1 MGRLKRWL
9 ERRGQRAQQLEQ
21 RMLRKDCWQE
31 RREQVKLEQVQSDIQ
46 RRWQEQREQM
56 MEQMSEQHMGCMLR
70 KRWQGQRERLQVL
83 YLRLQEQGM
92 LRRR

>member
-1 MGRLKRWL
+1 MGRRKRWL
-9 ERRGQRAQQLEQ
+9 ERRGQRVQQLEQ

-56 MEQMSEQHMGCMLR
+56 QEQMGRLIR
-70 KRWQGQRERLQVL
+70 KDCWQGQRDWQQVL
-83 YLRLQEQGM
+83 
-92 LRRR
+92 